1 MTSPQIDLSAE
12 KARSRDMH
20 CPAGGI
26 PCDRRAGARSRLREQ
41 TSAGGNL
48 EEGSTVHSA
57 WKTRHDLAE
66 NACPECQGSAFVP
79 GSMREGR
86 MVDECPK
93 CEGTGK
99 GSTKKAA

>member
-1 MTSPQIDLSAE
+1 MRWTRWDSFLATGADE
-12 KARSRDMH
+12 RGRNSRK
-20 CPAGGI
+20 
-26 PCDRRAGARSRLREQ
+26 
-41 TSAGGNL
+41 
-48 EEGSTVHSA
+48 GSTVHTA

-79 GSMREGR
+79 GSMHEGR